1 MGCVEVD
8 PSSQTRGLLISTDT
22 VVIVFLQVHYTF
34 RIQTGN
40 VFLLVVISS
49 LFGDIHV
56 SHGQLFSL
64 FWPAESSIHF
74 MRKNV
79 YICRSIVFSYGIL
92 QHNLLSIFL
101 HLQIVSVFQAIIFT
115 LHFLSMFCRNFSI
128 FCRNLLSLVYLEI
141 ERLFACVPQ
150 KNPSH
155 SHYLIIYTFLQALFI
170 SCIMLP
176 NFLLFF
182 LLCDLHSL
190 SNSSVVSLR
199 FLDFSETSFPGIRSS
214 IHFFHRF
221 FSPFFH
227 KMHLFEK
234 DFYYFAFTFCWSCS
248 VFSLKL
254 VQFVEFSLL
263 FCKSYLL
270 AEAP

>member
-1 MGCVEVD
+1 MVIDRCLFECL
-8 PSSQTRGLLISTDT
+8 SK
-22 VVIVFLQVHYTF
+22 VVNKET
-34 RIQTGN
+34 
-40 VFLLVVISS
+40 
-49 LFGDIHV
+49 
-56 SHGQLFSL
+56 
-64 FWPAESSIHF
+64 
-74 MRKNV
+74 
-79 YICRSIVFSYGIL
+79 
-92 QHNLLSIFL
+92 
-101 HLQIVSVFQAIIFT
+101 SVFPF
-115 LHFLSMFCRNFSI
+115 FYNF
-128 FCRNLLSLVYLEI
+128 F
-141 ERLFACVPQ
+141 
-150 KNPSH
+150 
-155 SHYLIIYTFLQALFI
+155 
-170 SCIMLP
+170 
-176 NFLLFF
+176 FLLFF